1 MKSDSPIDVHVI
13 LEFLPKFKGGEVRD
27 DLLMN
32 RKRLVFLINIAL
44 LHLLSLE
51 GMVTESNEST
61 AHGRKR
67 KPDAANGNKGANDI
81 LDFYYYFTKEK
92 NFSLIC

>member
-1 MKSDSPIDVHVI
+1 MKSNSPIDVHVI

-32 RKRLVFLINIAL
+32 RKRFVFLINIAL

-61 AHGRKR
+61 AHRRKR
-67 KPDAANGNKGANDI
+67 KS
-81 LDFYYYFTKEK
+81 DFIK
-92 NFSLIC
+92 IG

>member
-1 MKSDSPIDVHVI
+1 
-13 LEFLPKFKGGEVRD
+13 
-27 DLLMN
+27 
-32 RKRLVFLINIAL
+32 
-44 LHLLSLE
+44 
-51 GMVTESNEST
+51 MVTESNEST
-61 AHGRKR
+61 AHRRKR

>member
-1 MKSDSPIDVHVI
+1 
-13 LEFLPKFKGGEVRD
+13 
-27 DLLMN
+27 
-32 RKRLVFLINIAL
+32 
-44 LHLLSLE
+44 
-51 GMVTESNEST
+51 MVTESNEST

-92 NFSLIC
+92 NFSLICWIIQDNNDALSTT

>member
-1 MKSDSPIDVHVI
+1 MKSDSRIDVHVI

-27 DLLMN
+27 DLLTN
-32 RKRLVFLINIAL
+32 RKRFVFLINIA
-44 LHLLSLE
+44 LLSLE

-61 AHGRKR
+61 AHRRKR

-92 NFSLIC
+92 NFSQIC

>member
-1 MKSDSPIDVHVI
+1 MISDSPIDVHVI

-27 DLLMN
+27 DL
-32 RKRLVFLINIAL
+32 LINIAL